1 MILLL
6 FTAITSIVDNQVIEI
21 YHKIEIFPLV
31 LVTYISFLPRLRA
44 SLLLLVLVFTSSSL
58 WADKIRLKSGEV
70 LNGKV
75 VNVTATHV
83 EWQDQGK
90 RYKFLN
96 ADVLGIDVGYD
107 GLPAC
112 ADYKTF
118 GVEDCDL
125 ILTKLNKTSASFSKK
140 SSPLELET
148 IPIKKISTLKVSAE
162 SGFPMERYI
171 DPGTK
176 GKWVFGDREI
186 VGNFKTLERGRII
199 IETETKTLESVDI
212 LDFRSFEIQN
222 KSVIVK
228 VIKEE
233 TPKVIPGYSPI
244 TEKKY
249 GKAAFIFGGALLS
262 GLGMLYEY
270 NASVNAINNDMEY
283 IPTADG
289 RVFIFANTLNTD
301 RYDFHRQRFLMYS
314 VVFTSIIAYSLIDS
328 YYLGPMETKKENAN
342 GVYLKPILD
351 MKPNT
356 NVYGAWNQFQK
367 PNESLFYGFSFES
380 KF

>member
-1 MILLL
+1 M
-6 FTAITSIVDNQVIEI
+6 IEI

-31 LVTYISFLPRLRA
+31 LPINISFHSCLRA
-44 SLLLLVLVFTSSSL
+44 TLLPLLLVLGTSPIF
-58 WADKIRLKSGEV
+58 ADKIRLKSGEV

-96 ADVLGIDVGYD
+96 TEVLGIDVGYD
-107 GLPAC
+107 GLPTC

-125 ILTKLNKTSASFSKK
+125 ILTKLTKTNASFSKK

-148 IPIKKISTLKVSAE
+148 VPIKKISTLKVSAE
-162 SGFPMERYI
+162 SGLPMERYI
-171 DPGTK
+171 DPGVR
-176 GKWVFGDREI
+176 GKWMFGDKEI
-186 VGNFKTLERGRII
+186 LGNFKTLERGKII
-199 IETETKTLESVDI
+199 IETETKTLESFDI
-212 LDFRSFEIQN
+212 LDFQSFEIQN

-233 TPKVIPGYSPI
+233 TPKVIPGYTPI
-244 TEKKY
+244 TEKRY

-289 RVFIFANTLNTD
+289 RVFIFANTLSTD
-301 RYDFHRQRFLMYS
+301 NYDFHRQRFLIYS
-314 VVFTSIIAYSLIDS
+314 VVFTSIISYSLIDS
-328 YYLGPMETKKENAN
+328 FYLGSLESKKESAN
-342 GVYLKPILD
+342 GVYLKPFLD
-351 MKPNT
+351 MKPNSSSST
-356 NVYGAWNQFQK
+356 PWNQFQK
-367 PNESLFYGFSFES
+367 PNDSLFYGFSFES
-380 KF
+380 RF

>member
-1 MILLL
+1 M
-6 FTAITSIVDNQVIEI
+6 IEI

-31 LVTYISFLPRLRA
+31 LGSYISFLPRFRVIL
-44 SLLLLVLVFTSSSL
+44 SLLLIGFGWSSVF
-58 WADKIRLKSGEV
+58 ADKIRLKSGEV

-96 ADVLGIDVGYD
+96 TEVLGIDVGYD

-140 SSPLELET
+140 SSPLELEI
-148 IPIKKISTLKVSAE
+148 IPIKKISSLRISAE

-171 DPGTK
+171 DPGVK
-176 GKWVFGDREI
+176 GKWVFGDKEL
-186 VGNFKTLERGRII
+186 VGNFRTLERGKII
-199 IETETKTLESVDI
+199 IETETKTLESVDL
-212 LDFRSFEIQN
+212 LDFKSFEIQN

-233 TPKVIPGYSPI
+233 TPKVIPGYAPI
-244 TEKKY
+244 SEKKY
-249 GKAAFIFGGALLS
+249 GKAAFIFSGAFLS

-283 IPTADG
+283 IPTSDG
-289 RVFIFANTLNTD
+289 RVFVFANTLNTD

-314 VVFTSIIAYSLIDS
+314 VVFTSIITYSLIDS
-328 YYLGPMETKKENAN
+328 FYLGTMESKKENAHTNAN
-342 GVYLKPILD
+342 GVYLKPFLD
-351 MKPNT
+351 MKPNS
-356 NVYGAWNQFQK
+356 NVFGAASMNQFQK

>member
-1 MILLL
+1 M
-6 FTAITSIVDNQVIEI
+6 IEI

-31 LVTYISFLPRLRA
+31 LGTHISSLRNFRTAFLTILLFLSLP
-44 SLLLLVLVFTSSSL
+44 SLL
-58 WADKIRLKSGEV
+58 ADKIRLKSGEI

-83 EWQDQGK
+83 EWQDQRK
-90 RYKFLN
+90 RYKFQN
-96 ADVLGIDVGYD
+96 TDVLGIDVGYD

-125 ILTKLNKTSASFSKK
+125 ILTKLTKTNASFSKK
-140 SSPLELET
+140 SSPLELEI
-148 IPIKKISTLKVSAE
+148 IPIKKISSLKVQAE
-162 SGFPMERYI
+162 SGLPMERYI
-171 DPGTK
+171 EPGAK
-176 GKWVFGDREI
+176 GKWVFAEKEI
-186 VGNFKTLERGRII
+186 TGNFKTLERGRIT
-199 IETETKTLESVDI
+199 IETDAKTLESVDI
-212 LDFRSFEIQN
+212 LDFQSFEIQN

-244 TEKKY
+244 TERRY
-249 GKAAFIFGGALLS
+249 GKAAFIFGGAFLS

-270 NASVNAINNDMEY
+270 NASVNAINKDIEY
-283 IPTADG
+283 IPTSDG
-289 RVFIFANTLNTD
+289 RVLIFANTLSTD
-301 RYDFHRQRFLMYS
+301 HYDFHRQRFLIYS
-314 VVFTSIIAYSLIDS
+314 VVFTSIISYSLIDS
-328 YYLGPMETKKENAN
+328 FYLGRMESKKENTT

-351 MKPNT
+351 MKPNANT
-356 NVYGAWNQFQK
+356 SYLGIGYQFK
-367 PNESLFYGFSFES
+367 PNDSLFYGLSFES

>member
-1 MILLL
+1 MI
-6 FTAITSIVDNQVIEI
+6 FG
-21 YHKIEIFPLV
+21 
-31 LVTYISFLPRLRA
+31 
-44 SLLLLVLVFTSSSL
+44 SSSVI
-58 WADKIRLKSGEV
+58 ADKIRLKSGEV

-75 VNVTATHV
+75 VNVTASHV

-96 ADVLGIDVGYD
+96 GDVLGIDVGYD

-125 ILTKLNKTSASFSKK
+125 ILTKLTKTAASFSKK
-140 SSPLELET
+140 SSPLELEI
-148 IPIKKISTLKVSAE
+148 IPLKKIATLKITAE

-171 DPGTK
+171 DPGAK
-176 GKWVFGDREI
+176 GKWVFGDKEL

-199 IETETKTLESVDI
+199 IETETKSLESVDI
-212 LDFRSFEIQN
+212 LDFKSFEIQN
-222 KSVIVK
+222 RSVIAK

-233 TPKVIPGYSPI
+233 TPKVIPGYAPI

-249 GKAAFIFGGALLS
+249 GKAAFIFTGALLS

-270 NASVNAINNDMEY
+270 NASVKAINNDMEY

-289 RVFIFANTLNTD
+289 RVLIFANTFSTD

-314 VVFTSIIAYSLIDS
+314 VVFTSIITYSLIDS
-328 YYLGPMETKKENAN
+328 YYLGTMDSKKENAHSDAN
-342 GVYLKPILD
+342 GVYLNPILD

-356 NVYGAWNQFQK
+356 NVFGTWNQLQK
-367 PNESLFYGFSFES
+367 PYESLFYGFSFES

>member
-1 MILLL
+1 M
-6 FTAITSIVDNQVIEI
+6 IEI

-31 LVTYISFLPRLRA
+31 LGIHISFLRSLRA
-44 SLLLLVLVFTSSSL
+44 IVPLLLMVFAFFSL
-58 WADKIRLKSGEV
+58 SADKIRLKSGEV

-75 VNVTATHV
+75 VNVTASHV

-96 ADVLGIDVGYD
+96 SEVLGIDVGYD

-125 ILTKLNKTSASFSKK
+125 ILTKLTKTNASFSKK

-148 IPIKKISTLKVSAE
+148 IPLKKIATLRVNSE

-171 DPGTK
+171 DPGVK
-176 GKWVFGDREI
+176 GKWVFAGKEI
-186 VGNFKTLERGRII
+186 FGNFKTLERGKIT
-199 IETETKTLESVDI
+199 IETETKSLESVDI
-212 LDFRSFEIQN
+212 LEFESFEIQN

-233 TPKVIPGYSPI
+233 TPKVIPGYTPI
-244 TEKKY
+244 TEKRY

-270 NASVNAINNDMEY
+270 NASVNAINNDIEY
-283 IPTADG
+283 IPTSDG
-289 RVFIFANTLNTD
+289 RVFIFANTFSTEN
-301 RYDFHRQRFLMYS
+301 YDFHRQRFLIYS
-314 VVFTSIIAYSLIDS
+314 AVFTSIITYSLIDS
-328 YYLGPMETKKENAN
+328 FYLGKMESQKENAN

-351 MKPNT
+351 LKPNS
-356 NVYGAWNQFQK
+356 NALGSMNQFQK
-367 PNESLFYGFSFES
+367 PNDSLFYGFSFES
-380 KF
+380 RF

>member
-1 MILLL
+1 M
-6 FTAITSIVDNQVIEI
+6 IEI
-21 YHKIEIFPLV
+21 YHKIENFPLV
-31 LVTYISFLPRLRA
+31 LGSYISFLTRFRVILT
-44 SLLLLVLVFTSSSL
+44 LLIVGFSWSSVL
-58 WADKIRLKSGEV
+58 ADKIRLKSGEV

-107 GLPAC
+107 GLPVC

-125 ILTKLNKTSASFSKK
+125 VLTKLNKTSASFSKK
-140 SSPLELET
+140 SSPLELEV
-148 IPIKKISTLKVSAE
+148 IPIKKISTLRVSAE

-171 DPGTK
+171 EPGVK
-176 GKWVFGDREI
+176 GKWVFGDKEL

-199 IETETKTLESVDI
+199 IETEAKTLESVDI
-212 LDFRSFEIQN
+212 LDFKSFEIQN

-249 GKAAFIFGGALLS
+249 GKAAFIFSGALLS

-283 IPTADG
+283 IPTSDG

-314 VVFTSIIAYSLIDS
+314 VAFTSIITYSLIDS
-328 YYLGPMETKKENAN
+328 FYLGTMETKKENAHTNAN
-342 GVYLKPILD
+342 GVYLKPFLD

-356 NVYGAWNQFQK
+356 NVFGAANTNQFQK